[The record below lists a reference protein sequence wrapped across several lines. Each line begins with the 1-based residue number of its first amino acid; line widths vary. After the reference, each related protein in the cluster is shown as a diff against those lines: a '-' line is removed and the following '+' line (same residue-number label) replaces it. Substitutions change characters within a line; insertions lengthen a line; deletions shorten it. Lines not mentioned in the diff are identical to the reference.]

1 MKEIWK
7 DIPGYEGLYQVS
19 NLGRVKSLRFRNNV
33 CDKEKERIM
42 TLNKKD
48 NEYLYVSLSKN
59 GIRSNKYV
67 HRLVAT
73 CFIPNDNNYE
83 TVNHIDYN
91 VKNNNVNNL
100 EWCSQ
105 KQNVFHSISHLK
117 KRKNI
122 THSNTG
128 EKYITYRKKDNVYRI
143 TINKVEYPS
152 CKSLEEAIKRRNEIL
167 EVIGG

>member
-19 NLGRVKSLRFRNNV
+19 NLGRVKSLRFRNNI
-33 CDKEKERIM
+33 CDKEKEHIM

-59 GIRSNKYV
+59 GIKRNKYV

-73 CFIPNDNNYE
+73 CFIPNTNNYE
-83 TVNHIDYN
+83 IVNHIDYN
-91 VKNNNVNNL
+91 VENNSVDNL

-105 KQNVFHSISHLK
+105 KQNVKHSIQKYYK
-117 KRKNI
+117 KKTKTN
-122 THSNTG
+122 SNTG
-128 EKYITYRKKDNVYRI
+128 EKYISFRNSKKVYRL
-143 TINKVEYPS
+143 TINQKEYGTF
-152 CKSLEEAIKRRNEIL
+152 KTLEEAINKRDEIL
-167 EVIGG
+167 GGV